1 MEAYNLILN
10 RRSVRRFKQN
20 KINIAVL
27 KKIVDAAR
35 VAPSAANLQYI
46 EYIIVN
52 SEEMVAKVFPHTNW
66 AAYLDPED
74 SPKIGEG
81 PSVYIAILVNTKKS
95 SNPDLRDIGAAAEN
109 MMIATES
116 FCLSSCWLGAI
127 DKKVLSRVF
136 KLPNGVRLDSLI
148 GLGYGIEKSKMIDS
162 DKDIKYWRDKRG
174 QLFVPKR
181 SFEKITHFN
190 RYLK

>member
-1 MEAYNLILN
+1 MDAYNLILN
-10 RRSVRRFKQN
+10 RRSVRRFRQN
-20 KINIAVL
+20 KINIATL
-27 KKIVDAAR
+27 KKVVDAAR

-46 EYIIVN
+46 EYLIIN
-52 SEEMVAKVFPHTNW
+52 SEEVVAKVLPYTNW
-66 AAYLDPED
+66 AAYLDSED
-74 SPKIGEG
+74 KPKAEEG
-81 PSVYIAILVNTKKS
+81 PSVYIAILINLKKS

-109 MMIATES
+109 MMIAAES
-116 FCLSSCWLGAI
+116 FSLSSCWLGAI
-127 DKKVLSRVF
+127 DKKEISRII
-136 KLPNGVRLDSLI
+136 KLPNGVNLDSLI
-148 GLGYGIEKSKMIDS
+148 GLGYGAEKPKMIDS